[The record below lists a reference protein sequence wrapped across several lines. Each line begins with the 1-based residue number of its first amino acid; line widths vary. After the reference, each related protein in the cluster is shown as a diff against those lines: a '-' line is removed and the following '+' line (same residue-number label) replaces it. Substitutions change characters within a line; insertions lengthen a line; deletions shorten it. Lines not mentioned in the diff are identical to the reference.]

1 MLCLLTDVL
10 SHGNVYKTKLV
21 KIHSY
26 AEGGIDDNLD
36 YDPLDGVCF
45 FLEYALR

>member
-10 SHGNVYKTKLV
+10 SHGNVITKLV

-26 AEGGIDDNLD
+26 SERGIDVSLD
-36 YDPLDGVCF
+36 YDPLAGVCF
-45 FLEYALR
+45 FLEYVLR